1 MTPTRTLSLL
11 GLLSLAASCSDYR
24 FSKDGTADSAEYGGD
39 WDEADSDTDTDT
51 DADSD
56 SGDIGSEDE
65 DDYLKL
71 QPATTNAYVFV
82 ANPDRNTVTRVSVPS
97 LGTITTTVGT
107 NPVAVATT
115 SDYRTAVTFNQD
127 SNDVSI
133 IDAETLTVVTVSVR
147 SNFNALRMSPDGR
160 WVICFNDPGVEDNTG
175 SGGAQSY
182 NEISVVNVE
191 TATHTPLVVGFKPHD
206 VQFTEDGS
214 KAVVVSDAWLA
225 VVDLSEDEPT
235 RELVALSDDLVDP
248 PAAEEVLL
256 VPSGNYAFVRQYG
269 ASELVLVDLGELTTS
284 SLATG
289 SNPTDLDVTPDG
301 LQAVAVARGSSELW
315 VYDLA
320 DPTQNQSVVAMPT
333 SNTFGS
339 VLMSPDGSKGL
350 LYSTQSGES
359 VYADW
364 DRSDDTI
371 TVRPLVKPVSAV
383 GVSPTGGTALIF
395 HDKENGDV
403 EKTSDFYD
411 HYALTLVELST
422 FFPSSLRLPAKATA
436 FASSDDGTTGF
447 FIMEDE
453 PWLEVLHYDTLL
465 YDEIELKSVPVHV
478 GVLPDTTWAYAS
490 QEHALGRMSFYDY
503 DNGTLQTIT
512 GFELNS
518 GIEH

>member
-1 MTPTRTLSLL
+1 MTALRTLGPL
-11 GLLSLAASCSDYR
+11 GLVPLVLGCGGYKFAS
-24 FSKDGTADSAEYGGD
+24 ADSAHDTASQGGD
-39 WDEADSDTDTDT
+39 WEADADTDTDT
-51 DADSD
+51 DADAD
-56 SGDIGSEDE
+56 SGDLGSEDE

-71 QPATTNAYVFV
+71 KPATTTAYVFV
-82 ANPDRNTVTRVSVPS
+82 ANPDRNTLTRVSVPS
-97 LGTITTTVGT
+97 LATITTAVGS

-133 IDAETLTVVTVSVR
+133 VDAESLAVVTVSVR

-160 WVICFNDPGVEDNTG
+160 WVICFNDPDAEDNAGT
-175 SGGAQSY
+175 GGAQSY
-182 NEISVVNVE
+182 NEISVVDVE
-191 TATHTPLVVGFKPHD
+191 SATHTPLVVGFKPHD
-206 VQFTEDGS
+206 VQFTADGQ

-225 VVDLSEDEPT
+225 VVDLSGDEPT
-235 RELVALSDDLVDP
+235 RELVALSDDLIDP

-256 VPSGNYAFVRQYG
+256 TPSGQYAFVRQYG
-269 ASELVLVDLGELTTS
+269 ATELVLVDLDALATT

-301 LQAVAVARGSSELW
+301 TQAVAVARGSSELW
-315 VYDLA
+315 IYDLA
-320 DPTQNQSVVAMPT
+320 DPTVNETVVALPT
-333 SNTFGS
+333 SNVFGS
-339 VLMSPDGSKGL
+339 VVMSPDDTKGL

-359 VYADW
+359 IYASW
-364 DRSDDTI
+364 DRSDDSV
-371 TVRPLVKPVSAV
+371 TVRPLVKPVASV
-383 GVSPTGGTALIF
+383 GLSPTGGTALIF

-403 EKTSDFYD
+403 DSDSDFYD
-411 HYALTLVELST
+411 HYALTLVDLGS

-453 PWLEVLHYDTLL
+453 PWLEVLHYDSLL
-465 YDEIELKSVPVHV
+465 YDEIELKSVPAHV

-490 QEHALGRMSFYDY
+490 QEHPLGRMSFYDY
-503 DNGTLQTIT
+503 DSGTLQTIT